1 MYMIRQGSKGAEV
14 RALQHALG
22 LTIDGM
28 FGVKTQMAV
37 EQFQRQSGLLVDGEV
52 GSKTW
57 AKLMPVLREK
67 DLKPI
72 NPKIFFDNI
81 RPLFG
86 KFTQTQVDCLNILVP
101 CMAGQTT
108 NNTAYIL
115 ATAYHETAATM
126 RPIEEYGK
134 GKGRRYGQHIKQ
146 SGKAYSSSLPI
157 YYGRGYVQLT
167 WYENYERAGKA
178 LDLDLIHHP
187 ELALKTDV
195 AYAIMEQGMVEG
207 WFTGMKLEDY
217 ISLNNADYK
226 GARKIIN
233 GTDRA
238 VKIAGHAELFELAL
252 RRARA

>member
-1 MYMIRQGSKGAEV
+1 MVSQGSKGAEV

-22 LTIDGM
+22 LSVDGS
-28 FGVKTQMAV
+28 FGPKTQTAV
-37 EQFQRQSGLLVDGEV
+37 EQFQKQSDLVADGVV

-57 AKLMPVLREK
+57 AKLLPVLKEK
-67 DLKPI
+67 DQRPI

-101 CMAGQTT
+101 CLAGQTT
-108 NNTAYIL
+108 NNTAYLL
-115 ATAYHETAATM
+115 ATAYHETASTM
-126 RPIEEYGK
+126 QPIEEYGK
-134 GKGRRYGQHIKQ
+134 GRGRRYGQHIKQ

-178 LDLDLIHHP
+178 LNLDLLNHP
-187 ELALKTDV
+187 ELALRTDV
-195 AYAIMEQGMVEG
+195 AYNIMERGMTEG
-207 WFTGMKLEDY
+207 WFTGMKLENY
-217 ISLNNADYK
+217 IALNTANYK

-238 VKIAGHAELFELAL
+238 IKIAGHADVFETAL

>member
-1 MYMIRQGSKGAEV
+1 MVSQGSKGAEV

-22 LTIDGM
+22 LSIDGS
-28 FGVKTQMAV
+28 FGPKTQTAV
-37 EQFQRQSGLLVDGEV
+37 EQFQKQSDLVADGVV

-57 AKLMPVLREK
+57 AKLLPVLKEK
-67 DLKPI
+67 DQRPI

-101 CMAGQTT
+101 CLAGQTT
-108 NNTAYIL
+108 NNTAYLL
-115 ATAYHETAATM
+115 ATAYHETASTM
-126 RPIEEYGK
+126 QPIEEYGK
-134 GKGRRYGQHIKQ
+134 GRGRRYGQHIKQ

-178 LDLDLIHHP
+178 LNLDLLNHP
-187 ELALKTDV
+187 ELALHTDV
-195 AYAIMEQGMVEG
+195 AYNIMERGMTEG
-207 WFTGMKLEDY
+207 WFTGKKLNNY
-217 ISLNNADYK
+217 ISLNTADYT

-238 VKIAGHAELFELAL
+238 IKIAGHADVFETAL